1 MSEAHTVW
9 HALESRRSAAVARKR
24 ASMLLLVCLLC
35 AMAVCEV
42 LFLKFVASP
51 DSVNLMVAAE
61 GVVIPQ

>member
-9 HALESRRSAAVARKR
+9 HALESRRRADVTRKR
-24 ASMLLLVCLLC
+24 ASMLLLACLLC
-35 AMAVCEV
+35 AMTVSEV

-51 DSVNLMVAAE
+51 DSVELLVAAE

>member
-1 MSEAHTVW
+1 M
-9 HALESRRSAAVARKR
+9 LQLP
-24 ASMLLLVCLLC
+24 ASGPACCSWFACC
-35 AMAVCEV
+35 AQWRFAEV

>member
-9 HALESRRSAAVARKR
+9 HTLESRRSAAVTRKR

-35 AMAVCEV
+35 AMAVSEV
-42 LFLKFVASP
+42 LFLKFFASP
-51 DSVNLMVAAE
+51 DSVNLLVAAE